1 MTAIAKKKQG
11 PARHGRRSK
20 PAKRV
25 KRIAPIA
32 DGQIDS
38 FLEQMDDPD
47 YWRTFTDPLT
57 GDRITLTADEIDVI
71 KRLRANDYADASYDP
86 HAPSVDFFTYKR
98 QVEPVLSRKRRVPR
112 KGEPSRWE
120 AKKIARL
127 VRAIR
132 RGIISIDDIL
142 HPEKRRRE
150 KDSLVYDLW
159 GAEGDARFGGQP
171 APPLPPIA
179 APRMR
184 LPSHGDSYNPPPEFL
199 PTPEERAAWEQKPA
213 DARPPFLPTRHR
225 SLRLLPA
232 YPHLVHERFSRC
244 LDLFMCPR
252 GMRQKLA
259 VADADDL
266 LPTLPDPRLLRP
278 FPTTRSTDFVG
289 HDAAV
294 QSLSVDPSG
303 QWLLTA
309 SRDST
314 VRLWEVASGQCI
326 RSWPASDAVVAWN
339 PNVSFPLFAMT
350 DGQHVHIVVPPGIPR
365 ASQAEQVIAS
375 YDPASS
381 IKSAFPWTGSFKE
394 DDSGIR
400 LSIPLPATATGI
412 AWHGKGDYFAVLC
425 PTAASL
431 SSRISVHQLT
441 RRATQLPFRR
451 LGGSTPRA
459 ISFYPKQPSFAIATD
474 RSVRIYDLVRQQL
487 TRRLQPS
494 IRHIS
499 GMAVHHSGDHVLIG
513 SLDRAVQW
521 FDLDGSSAP
530 LRSLQQPA
538 PARAVAFS
546 PHFPLFATALDNGRL
561 QITHAS
567 VSDDLRQDPVIV
579 PVKLIST
586 APDDD
591 EQGAG
596 GVMQVCWHPTQPWVF
611 AGMSDGRVSLFV

>member
-1 MTAIAKKKQG
+1 MQ
-11 PARHGRRSK
+11 
-20 PAKRV
+20 
-25 KRIAPIA
+25 
-32 DGQIDS
+32 
-38 FLEQMDDPD
+38 
-47 YWRTFTDPLT
+47 
-57 GDRITLTADEIDVI
+57 
-71 KRLRANDYADASYDP
+71 
-86 HAPSVDFFTYKR
+86 
-98 QVEPVLSRKRRVPR
+98 R
-112 KGEPSRWE
+112 KGEPSGWE
-120 AKKIARL
+120 AKKIVRL

-142 HPEKRRRE
+142 HPEKGRHK
-150 KDSLVYDLW
+150 KDSIVYDLW
-159 GAEGDARFGGQP
+159 GVEGDARFGGQC

-184 LPSHGDSYNPPPEFL
+184 LPSHADSYNPLPECL
-199 PTPEERAAWEQKPA
+199 PTSEEQLAWEQMPV
-213 DARPPFLPTRHR
+213 DTRSPFLPARHR

-232 YPHLVHERFSRC
+232 YSHLVRERFSRC
-244 LDLFMCPR
+244 LDLYMCPR

-278 FPTTRSTDFVG
+278 FPTTRSTDFIG
-289 HDAAV
+289 HNAAV
-294 QSLSVDPSG
+294 QSMSIDPSG

-326 RSWPASDAVVAWN
+326 RSWPASDAVISWN
-339 PNVSFPLFAMT
+339 PNASFPLFAMT
-350 DGQHVHIVVPPGIPR
+350 DGQYVHIVVPPGIPR

-375 YDPASS
+375 HDCASS
-381 IKSAFPWTGSFKE
+381 VKSAFSWTSSFND

-400 LSIPLPATATGI
+400 LSIPLPATATSI

-425 PTAASL
+425 PMAASL

-459 ISFYPKQPSFAIATD
+459 ISFFSTQPSFAIATD

-494 IRHIS
+494 VRHIS
-499 GMAVHHSGDHVLIG
+499 GMAVHHSGDHLLIS
-513 SLDRAVQW
+513 SLDRAAQW
-521 FDLDGSSAP
+521 FDLDGSLTP
-530 LRSLQQPA
+530 FRSLQQPA
-538 PARAVAFS
+538 PVRAVAFS
-546 PHFPLFATALDNGRL
+546 SHFPLFATALDNGRL

-567 VSDDLRQDPVIV
+567 VSSDLRQDPVIV
-579 PVKLIST
+579 PVRLIST
-586 APDDD
+586 NDDD
-591 EQGAG
+591 HKEAG
-596 GVMQVCWHPTQPWVF
+596 VVQVCWHPTQPWVF